1 MNYKMINKEVLVKP
15 ISVSEQKTEGGIF
28 LRPDFEPKI
37 MKGEIVAVAEDCD
50 EDIKVGDIAMFHKFA
65 GQNRTIKDDE
75 LGTLRVIRELDIEAI
90 EE

>member
-1 MNYKMINKEVLVKP
+1 MNLRMINKEVLVKP
-15 ISVSEQKTEGGIF
+15 ISVTEQKTEGGIF

-37 MKGEIVAVAEDCD
+37 MKGEVIAVAEDCQ
-50 EDIKVGDIAMFHKFA
+50 EDIKVGDIVFFHKFA
-65 GQNRTIKDDE
+65 GNTRTIKDDE